1 MAEAGTL
8 TLAFVSSHPVDAAKV
23 LERLSVADAAAL
35 FTNLPARAAAPVL
48 EAMLSPAAARIL
60 VALDDQA
67 ALGLLS
73 ATGVQSAVAMLRHVR
88 EPRRTTLIEGLST
101 TTALASRM
109 LLGYPDDTV
118 GAWAD
123 PEAIVVGSD
132 TATGEALARV
142 RGNPGLEA
150 NEIYVVDESQRL
162 QGIVG
167 LQVLLRAHETM
178 SLAALMRPPAGV
190 LPVAM
195 PLSGAAAHPAWKQTN
210 IMPVVERGDRFI
222 GVLHAAKLAETLSR
236 GHSGHTDTPD
246 ETLSG
251 MLARGYW
258 DTVSGLLRVGLAVLP
273 PAQPV
278 LPVGK

>member
-1 MAEAGTL
+1 
-8 TLAFVSSHPVDAAKV
+8 
-23 LERLSVADAAAL
+23 
-35 FTNLPARAAAPVL
+35 
-48 EAMLSPAAARIL
+48 
-60 VALDDQA
+60 
-67 ALGLLS
+67 
-73 ATGVQSAVAMLRHVR
+73 
-88 EPRRTTLIEGLST
+88 
-101 TTALASRM
+101 M

-278 LPVGK
+278 LPGDK

>member
-1 MAEAGTL
+1 MAEAATL

-60 VALDDQA
+60 VTLDDQA

-88 EPRRTTLIEGLST
+88 EPRRTALIEGLST

-123 PEAIVVGSD
+123 PEAIVLGPD
-132 TATGEALARV
+132 TATGDVLARV
-142 RGNPGLEA
+142 RGNPDLEA
-150 NEIYVVDESQRL
+150 NEIYVVDERQRL
-162 QGIVG
+162 QGTVA
-167 LQVLLRAHETM
+167 LPLLLRAHETTP
-178 SLAALMRPPAGV
+178 LAALMRPPAGV

-195 PLSGAAAHPAWKQTN
+195 PLSGAAAHPAWKQTS

-222 GVLHAAKLAETLSR
+222 GVLHAAKLAEALSR
-236 GHSGHTDTPD
+236 SHYRHADIAD

-251 MLARGYW
+251 LLARGYW

-273 PAQPV
+273 PAPRV
-278 LPVGK
+278 LPEGE